1 MWYGEDAVPP
11 MVTMNTIKTCNYRI
25 CFLRH
30 LVMMT
35 LILCFVMT
43 ASAQSQ
49 PRGEFLEK
57 RNEVEG
63 GYNFWVFAPDEYN
76 TDKHPLPLIVFLHG
90 ASLCGNNLQKVRRY
104 GVLDAIDQGL
114 DMPMFVLAPQNP
126 GGSWSPRKINDLI
139 DWMEQNYA
147 IDTTRIFVLGM
158 SLGGYGT
165 LDFVGTY
172 PEKVAAA
179 MALCGGTTLKDVSGM
194 GKLPLWIMHG
204 TADRAVNIRESK
216 KIVDSLIDAG
226 NDRLLRYDWFKG
238 ASHGALARV
247 FYMRETYDW
256 LLSHSTA
263 DKPRTLDTD
272 IEITMEG
279 MRAAY
284 KDLKDPDGD
293 YDEF

>member
-1 MWYGEDAVPP
+1 MK
-11 MVTMNTIKTCNYRI
+11 IKHTSIRLV
-25 CFLRH
+25 FLMRH
-30 LVMMT
+30 MVMMA
-35 LILCFVMT
+35 LALCFAMT
-43 ASAQSQ
+43 ALAQSQ

-57 RNEVEG
+57 RNEVDG
-63 GYNFWVFAPDEYN
+63 GYNFWVFSPEEYN

-104 GVLDAIDQGL
+104 GVLDAIDEGL

-126 GGSWSPRKINDLI
+126 GGSWSPGKINDLI
-139 DWMEQNYA
+139 EWMKANYA
-147 IDTTRIFVLGM
+147 IDSTRIFVLGM

-204 TADRAVNIRESK
+204 TADRAVNIKESK
-216 KIVDSLIDAG
+216 KIVDSLTDSG
-226 NDRLLRYDWFKG
+226 NDRLMRYDWFKG

-263 DKPRTLDTD
+263 DKPRTIDKD
-272 IEITMEG
+272 IEITMQG
-279 MRAAY
+279 MKAAY
-284 KDLKDPDGD
+284 KDLKDKEGD

>member
-1 MWYGEDAVPP
+1 M
-11 MVTMNTIKTCNYRI
+11 
-25 CFLRH
+25 
-30 LVMMT
+30 
-35 LILCFVMT
+35 
-43 ASAQSQ
+43 
-49 PRGEFLEK
+49 
-57 RNEVEG
+57 
-63 GYNFWVFAPDEYN
+63 
-76 TDKHPLPLIVFLHG
+76 IVFLHG

-104 GVLDAIDQGL
+104 GVLDAIDEGL

-139 DWMEQNYA
+139 EWMKQAYA

-194 GKLPLWIMHG
+194 GQLPLWIMHG
-204 TADRAVNIRESK
+204 TADRAVNIKESK
-216 KIVDSLIDAG
+216 KIVDSLTDSG

-263 DKPRTLDTD
+263 DKPRTIDKD
-272 IEITMEG
+272 IEITMQG
-279 MRAAY
+279 MKAAY
-284 KDLKDPDGD
+284 KDLKDKEGD

>member
-1 MWYGEDAVPP
+1 MDIINIYSWYD
-11 MVTMNTIKTCNYRI
+11 
-25 CFLRH
+25 FLQRRMIV
-30 LVMMT
+30 LAMA
-35 LILCFVMT
+35 LCFVMT

-49 PRGEFLEK
+49 SRGDFLEK

-63 GYNFWVFAPDEYN
+63 GYNFWVFSPEEYK

-104 GVLDAIDQGL
+104 GVLDAIEQGL

-126 GGSWSPRKINDLI
+126 GGSWNPRKINDLI
-139 DWMEQNYA
+139 EWMKQAYA

-172 PEKVAAA
+172 PDKVAAA

-194 GKLPLWIMHG
+194 GRLPLWIMHG
-204 TADRAVNIRESK
+204 TADRAVNVNESK
-216 KIVDSLIDAG
+216 KIVDSLTGDG
-226 NDRLLRYDWFKG
+226 NDKLLRYDWFQG

-263 DKPRTLDTD
+263 DRPRTVDRD
-272 IEITMEG
+272 IEITMQG
-279 MRAAY
+279 MKAAY
-284 KDLKDPDGD
+284 KDLKDEYGD

>member
-1 MWYGEDAVPP
+1 MSIINIYSWHG
-11 MVTMNTIKTCNYRI
+11 
-25 CFLRH
+25 FLQHRMIV
-30 LVMMT
+30 LAMT
-35 LILCFVMT
+35 LCFVMT

-49 PRGEFLEK
+49 PRGDFLEK

-63 GYNFWVFAPDEYN
+63 GYNFWVFSPEEYK

-104 GVLDAIDQGL
+104 GVLDAIEQGL

-126 GGSWSPRKINDLI
+126 GGSWNPRKINDLI
-139 DWMEQNYA
+139 EWMKQAYA

-172 PEKVAAA
+172 PDKVAAA

-194 GKLPLWIMHG
+194 GRLPLWIMHG
-204 TADRAVNIRESK
+204 TADRAVSVNESK
-216 KIVDSLIDAG
+216 KIVDSLTGDG
-226 NDRLLRYDWFKG
+226 NDKLLRYDWFQG

-263 DKPRTLDTD
+263 DRPRTVDRD
-272 IEITMEG
+272 IEITMQG
-279 MRAAY
+279 MKAAY
-284 KDLKDPDGD
+284 KDLKDEYGD

>member
-1 MWYGEDAVPP
+1 MDIINIYSW
-11 MVTMNTIKTCNYRI
+11 CR
-25 CFLRH
+25 FLQRRMIV
-30 LVMMT
+30 LAMA
-35 LILCFVMT
+35 LCFVMT

-49 PRGEFLEK
+49 SRGDFLEK

-63 GYNFWVFAPDEYN
+63 GYNFWVFSPEEYK

-104 GVLDAIDQGL
+104 GVLDAIEQGL

-126 GGSWSPRKINDLI
+126 GGSWNPRKINDLI
-139 DWMEQNYA
+139 EWMKQAYA

-172 PEKVAAA
+172 PDKVAAA

-194 GKLPLWIMHG
+194 GRLPLWIMHG
-204 TADRAVNIRESK
+204 TADRAVSVNESK
-216 KIVDSLIDAG
+216 KIVDSLTGDG
-226 NDRLLRYDWFKG
+226 NDKLLRYDWFQG

-263 DKPRTLDTD
+263 DRPRTVDRD
-272 IEITMEG
+272 IEITMQG
-279 MRAAY
+279 MKAAY
-284 KDLKDPDGD
+284 KDLKDEYGD